1 MAWYMA
7 ALPALTP
14 IIRNSSRRL
23 KQGKA
28 ISFPIAT
35 SDSGAER
42 LSHEAAAHTRRPARR
57 PARARAAVQRR
68 RPAAPLWRKMAQV
81 GHASGAATATL
92 WFFYIILVTLQKSR
106 GQANMRSVKTLG
118 LLGTG
123 VIGGGW
129 AARALHFGI
138 DVIAADVKPE
148 MEEWIRGAVANAEP
162 ALARLTS
169 APLPPKGILS
179 FTTDL
184 REMARRADF
193 VQENIP
199 EQLALK
205 QRMLAEVSRHAAAD
219 VIIASSTSG
228 LTPTDLQRDMVSPQ
242 RFCVAHPFNPVY
254 LLPLVE
260 LVGGASTAQ
269 STIDA
274 AAKFFKYIGMHPL
287 HVRHEVP
294 GHLTDRLQEALWRE
308 ILHLVND
315 GIATTG
321 ELDDSIVYGPGLRWA
336 AMGTN
341 LIYHLAGGE
350 SGMRHMLAQFGPCL
364 KWPWTKLE
372 APELTDTLIDRMV
385 EGTQVEA
392 AGRSIRE
399 LERLRDDYLV
409 AIQQVLRQ
417 YDIGAGSTLRALE
430 ERLHKDATRASATAP
445 ADSARP
451 LRLMDA
457 TVRAEWV
464 DYNRHMSDFRY
475 VQLCGDAIDVLFRQV
490 GVDEAY
496 RASGRM
502 YYTVE
507 NHIRHLGEAK
517 AGEALYVTAQ
527 VLGVDAKR
535 LHVLQRVYRSRDG
548 REIANAEQ
556 MYLHADTAAAK
567 ASPADPTI
575 RAKLEAFAR
584 AHAGL
589 PVPPECGKA
598 ISLARI

>member
-1 MAWYMA
+1 M
-7 ALPALTP
+7 
-14 IIRNSSRRL
+14 
-23 KQGKA
+23 
-28 ISFPIAT
+28 
-35 SDSGAER
+35 
-42 LSHEAAAHTRRPARR
+42 
-57 PARARAAVQRR
+57 
-68 RPAAPLWRKMAQV
+68 RK
-81 GHASGAATATL
+81 
-92 WFFYIILVTLQKSR
+92 
-106 GQANMRSVKTLG
+106 VKTLG

-162 ALARLTS
+162 ALSRLTV
-169 APLPPKGILS
+169 APLPPKGKLS

-184 REMARRADF
+184 KVMAQRADF
-193 VQENIP
+193 IQENIP
-199 EQLALK
+199 EQLPLK

-228 LTPTDLQRDMVSPQ
+228 LTPSDLQRDMAGPE
-242 RFCVAHPFNPVY
+242 RFLVAHPFNPVY

-260 LVGGASTAQ
+260 LVGGQKTAQ

-274 AAKFFKYIGMHPL
+274 AAAFFTYIGMHPL
-287 HVRHEVP
+287 HVRREVP

-315 GIATTG
+315 GVATTG
-321 ELDDSIVYGPGLRWA
+321 ELDESIVYGPGLRWA

-341 LIYHLAGGE
+341 MIYHLAGGE

-385 EGTQVEA
+385 EGTQRQA

-417 YDIGAGSTLRALE
+417 YNIGAGATLRSLE
-430 ERLHKDATRASATAP
+430 QRLFEDAAAAQARPSAGP
-445 ADSARP
+445 GGP
-451 LRLMDA
+451 LRLLDA
-457 TVRAEWV
+457 VVRPEWV
-464 DYNRHMSDFRY
+464 DYNLHMSDFRY
-475 VQLCGDAIDVLFRQV
+475 GQVFGEAIDVLFRRA

-496 RASGRM
+496 RGTGRM

-517 AGEALYVTAQ
+517 SGEALYVTAQ
-527 VLGVDAKR
+527 VLAVDDKR
-535 LHVLQRVYRSRDG
+535 LHVFQRLYRGRDD
-548 REIANAEQ
+548 RQIATADQ
-556 MYLHADTAAAK
+556 MYLHVDTKAAK
-567 ASPADPTI
+567 AAPADTGVRARLESI
-575 RAKLEAFAR
+575 RGD
-584 AHAGL
+584 HAGL
-589 PVPPECGKA
+589 PAPAEAGRAVGRGKA
-598 ISLARI
+598 

>member
-1 MAWYMA
+1 M
-7 ALPALTP
+7 
-14 IIRNSSRRL
+14 
-23 KQGKA
+23 
-28 ISFPIAT
+28 
-35 SDSGAER
+35 
-42 LSHEAAAHTRRPARR
+42 
-57 PARARAAVQRR
+57 
-68 RPAAPLWRKMAQV
+68 RKV
-81 GHASGAATATL
+81 
-92 WFFYIILVTLQKSR
+92 
-106 GQANMRSVKTLG
+106 NTLG

-162 ALARLTS
+162 ALARLTA
-169 APLPPKGILS
+169 APLPPKGKLS
-179 FTTDL
+179 FTTDPAS
-184 REMARRADF
+184 MARRADF
-193 VQENIP
+193 IQENIP
-199 EQLALK
+199 EQLPLK

-228 LTPTDLQRDMVSPQ
+228 LTPTDLQRDMISPE

-260 LVGGASTAQ
+260 LVGGQKTAQ

-274 AAKFFKYIGMHPL
+274 AAKFFTYIGMHPL
-287 HVRHEVP
+287 HVRREVP

-315 GIATTG
+315 GVATTG
-321 ELDDSIVYGPGLRWA
+321 ELDESIIYGPGLRWA

-372 APELTDTLIDRMV
+372 APELTETLIDRMV
-385 EGTQVEA
+385 EGTERQA

-417 YDIGAGSTLRALE
+417 YNIGAGATLRSLE
-430 ERLHKDATRASATAP
+430 ERLYHDAATTHTAQ
-445 ADSARP
+445 SNQSGKP
-451 LRLMDA
+451 LRLLD
-457 TVRAEWV
+457 TVVRPEWV

-475 VQLCGDAIDVLFRQV
+475 GQLFGDATDALFRQI

-496 RASGRM
+496 RDTGRM
-502 YYTVE
+502 YYSVE
-507 NHIRHLGEAK
+507 SHVRHLGEAK
-517 AGEALYVTAQ
+517 AGEPLYVTTQ
-527 VLGVDAKR
+527 LLGVDDKR
-535 LHVLQRVYRSRDG
+535 LHVFHRMHRGRDDM
-548 REIANAEQ
+548 EIATAEQ
-556 MYLHADTAAAK
+556 MYLHVNTGAVKAA
-567 ASPADPTI
+567 PADGAI
-575 RAKLEAFAR
+575 RAKLESIR
-584 AHAGL
+584 DGHSGL
-589 PVPPECGKA
+589 PIPPEAGRSIGRA
-598 ISLARI
+598 QR